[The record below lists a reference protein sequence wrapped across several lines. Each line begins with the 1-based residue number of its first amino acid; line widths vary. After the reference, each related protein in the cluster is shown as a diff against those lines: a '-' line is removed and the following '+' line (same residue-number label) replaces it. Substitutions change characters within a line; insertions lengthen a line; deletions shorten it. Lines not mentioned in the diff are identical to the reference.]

1 MFQARRPAGF
11 DLVGVVIL
19 KSRSATATSVT
30 LAYGAPPVASLLAR
44 SQTLKPN
51 DTSASTTARPDATS
65 PTRIAPSDLSRTS
78 TRDEILITRRCH
90 PRTDGPTTTT
100 PGRQMMLWSL
110 RAVIIEPSLDPD
122 RPGLGGRNVFRLGSA
137 PRRPAGHLLGL
148 RVHHFWPAHR
158 AKPGQPGGSTVGL
171 ADGSFSGLTLAGLRA
186 APSTQQY
193 SMREPP
199 AVSAGR
205 RSTSPRRRGRPSDPA
220 PRRTPSGSSHPA
232 LLR

>member
-78 TRDEILITRRCH
+78 TRDENTH
-90 PRTDGPTTTT
+90 NPK
-100 PGRQMMLWSL
+100 M
-110 RAVIIEPSLDPD
+110 
-122 RPGLGGRNVFRLGSA
+122 
-137 PRRPAGHLLGL
+137 
-148 RVHHFWPAHR
+148 
-158 AKPGQPGGSTVGL
+158 
-171 ADGSFSGLTLAGLRA
+171 
-186 APSTQQY
+186 PSTY
-193 SMREPP
+193 
-199 AVSAGR
+199 R
-205 RSTSPRRRGRPSDPA
+205 RSYNHNPGPSDDAVVA
-220 PRRTPSGSSHPA
+220 PCRDH
-232 LLR
+232 